1 MWSSGSGSGS
11 EAVKSSA
18 SYLIAF
24 QEILAYERL
33 CVAMLHN

>member
-1 MWSSGSGSGS
+1 MWRSGSGSGS

-24 QEILAYERL
+24 PEILAYERL
-33 CVAMLHN
+33 CVWQC